1 VILLVLIIVFPVLFM
16 RDLQGMWRE
25 VVLRDRARTLEDRVV
40 IVT

>member
-16 RDLQGMWRE
+16 RDLQAMCRE